1 MNSKEVKWATCG
13 FLFGFLLCYALFDML
28 KPQASRSTQVANATQ
43 TQASSMRTIAPIIVT
58 PALALTVTNFSTPR
72 LNIELPLRWV
82 DSPSGLKDTIWAPGY
97 SVDLIDNSHNEE
109 LRSQYERQ
117 NQNE

>member
-13 FLFGFLLCYALFDML
+13 FLFGFLLCYALVDML
-28 KPQASRSTQVANATQ
+28 KLQASRSTRVANATQ
-43 TQASSMRTIAPIIVT
+43 TLSSSMSTISPIVIM
-58 PALALTVTNFSTPR
+58 PALTVTNFSMPR

-82 DSPSGLKDTIWAPGY
+82 DSPSGLKDTIWSPGY